1 MSVKHPKYPGT
12 HTAVDGAGA
21 VAWVDTHI
29 TQGACAYPI
38 TPSTP
43 MGEAYE
49 RAVAAGGKNVWDEP
63 LAFLEPE
70 SEHSSASA
78 CEGFAVA
85 GGRVSNFTSGQG
97 LVLMKE
103 VLFTISGKRLP
114 AVFHI
119 GARALTSH
127 SLNVHAGH
135 DDIMAVADTGW
146 GMLFARNA
154 QEAADMAL
162 IARRAA
168 EESETPFFTVQDGF
182 VTTHTVQDILQPEPE
197 LMKEF
202 IGAPSDRI
210 RALFDPAAGLMSGVV
225 QNQDSYM
232 KGKVAQRYFYDR
244 VASDVSDAMDT
255 YAGLTGRRYHAV
267 EGYRL
272 DDAEY
277 ALVGL
282 GSLMETAEVAVDW
295 LREARGWKVGLVN
308 VRMFRPFPGPALAS
322 LLARM
327 RGVAVIERLDIPPM
341 QSNPLT
347 VEVKAALAD
356 AAAGAEGYEGI
367 EIERFPRVMS
377 GSAGL
382 GGRDVTVGDLVSAF
396 ENLRADRPKSQFA
409 LGIRHPIA
417 LDRIDEPRVETAGR
431 FAMRGHSVG
440 GWGSITTNKILASV
454 AQDLFGCHVQAFSK
468 YGGEKKGLPTEYYLT
483 LADEPVRTHC
493 DLSHLD
499 LVCVHT
505 LNAFYLG
512 NPLASIEDGG
522 FLFLQTAERDEAAWE
537 QIPEQARM
545 EILRRRVRV
554 YALDTAALARAA
566 APTPDLVQRMQGI
579 ALLGVFLRITPFAQ
593 DHALGEDRLFA
604 AVERSLKKY
613 FGRRG
618 DATIR
623 ANLACIR
630 RAYDEVVEVR
640 PKVATVAHEGAAAG
654 GGI

>member
-1 MSVKHPKYPGT
+1 MRTGQREDRGT
-12 HTAVDGAGA
+12 AAVADGASA

-43 MGEAYE
+43 MGEAFE
-49 RAVAAGGKNVWDEP
+49 RSVAAGETNLWGDRLV
-63 LAFLEPE
+63 FLEPE

-78 CEGFAVA
+78 CEGFALA

-103 VLFTISGKRLP
+103 VLYTIAGKRLP
-114 AVFHI
+114 VVFHI
-119 GARALTSH
+119 GARALTSQ

-135 DDIMAVADTGW
+135 DDVMAVADTGW

-168 EESETPFFTVQDGF
+168 EDSETPFFTVQDGF
-182 VTTHTVQDILQPEPE
+182 VTTHTVQDLRQPNPE

-202 IGAPSDRI
+202 AGAPGERI
-210 RALFDPAAGLMSGVV
+210 RNLFDPAAGIMSGVV

-232 KGKVAQRYFYDR
+232 KGKIAQRSFYEG
-244 VASDVSDAMDT
+244 VGAAVGAAMER
-255 YAGLTGRRYHAV
+255 YGELTGRHYRAV

-272 DDAEY
+272 EDAEY
-277 ALVGL
+277 VLVGM
-282 GSLMETAEVAVDW
+282 GSFMETAEVAVDW
-295 LREARGWKVGLVN
+295 LRESRGWKVGLAN
-308 VRMFRPFPGPALAS
+308 VRMFRPFPGPALAQ
-322 LLARM
+322 LLAGKK
-327 RGVAVIERLDIPPM
+327 GVAVLERMDMPTM

-347 VEVKAALAD
+347 LEVKAALMD
-356 AAAGAEGYEGI
+356 AGTTRKGYEGTVRGTMPSI
-367 EIERFPRVMS
+367 VS

-382 GGRDVTVGDLVSAF
+382 GGRDVTVGDLVAVF
-396 ENLRADRPKSQFA
+396 ENFQTDHPKDGFA
-409 LGIRHPIA
+409 LGIRHPDA
-417 LDRIDEPRVETAGR
+417 LEKGEEPPVRSAGQ

-440 GWGSITTNKILASV
+440 GWGTNTTNKVLANV
-454 AQDLFGCHVQAFSK
+454 AQDLFDCHVQAFSK

-483 LADEPVRTHC
+483 LSDEPVRTHC
-493 DLSHLD
+493 DLGQVD

-505 LNAFYLG
+505 PNAFHLG
-512 NPLASIEDGG
+512 NPLAGLGHGG
-522 FLFLQTAERDEAAWE
+522 LLFIQTALGPDEAWD
-537 QIPEQARM
+537 
-545 EILRRRVRV
+545 
-554 YALDTAALARAA
+554 ALPPLARAEIATRDIRVFTLDMA
-566 APTPDLVQRMQGI
+566 AIAREMAPHQDLVQRMQGI
-579 ALLGVFLRITPFAQ
+579 ALLGVFLRITPFAER
-593 DHALGEDRLFA
+593 HALSEERLFA
-604 AVERSLKKY
+604 ALERPLRKY

-618 DATIR
+618 DETVQ

-630 RAYDEVVEVR
+630 RAYREVAQLEK
-640 PKVATVAHEGAAAG
+640 PQPMFAHEGAAAG